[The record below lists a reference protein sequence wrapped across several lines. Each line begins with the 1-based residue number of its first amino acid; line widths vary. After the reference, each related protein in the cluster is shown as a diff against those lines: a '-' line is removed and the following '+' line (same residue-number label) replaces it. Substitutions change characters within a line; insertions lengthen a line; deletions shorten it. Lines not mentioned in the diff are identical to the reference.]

1 MTHLLKLES
10 LALAIAAYCGILWL
24 GYSWWLFFALFLLPD
39 LSMVGYLVN
48 TKVGAWAYNLVHHQ
62 AVGFGVLAVGWLI
75 ASNLWML
82 AGLVLIGHSAVDRVF
97 GYGLKY
103 PDHFQHTHLG
113 WIGKG
118 TERGNGS

>member
-39 LSMVGYLVN
+39 LSMVGYVVN
-48 TKVGAWAYNLVHHQ
+48 TKVGAWAYNLAHHL
-62 AVGFGVLAVGWLI
+62 AVGFAVLAVGWLL

-82 AGLVLIGHSAVDRVF
+82 AGLVLVGHSAVDRVL

-113 WIGKG
+113 WIGKKA
-118 TERGNGS
+118 ES